1 MIRYIF
7 VRQKNSPQTKLD
19 LLHGNHMNKSDIV
32 LEVNNLSKI
41 FTNQPR
47 PAVNNVSFRLHR
59 GEILGFLGPNGAGK
73 TTTVQ
78 MLLGTLT
85 PSSGSIKYFG
95 QDFFKNRSS
104 ILEHVGFASTYASM
118 PEHLSV
124 TENLTVHGYL
134 QGLTKTVLLE
144 RLDYYLTI
152 FKLTEK
158 RKSPFGSL
166 SAGQKTRVLLA
177 KAFLHNPEIILL
189 DEPTAALDPDIAAQ
203 IRSFI
208 LNEQKKRNLTLFF
221 TSHNM
226 DEITYLCD
234 RVLVLKDGNL
244 IADDSP
250 QKLAASVSKA
260 HVHLASQE
268 GFNSLKT
275 YAESK
280 NLSFSIRENIFS
292 VTVDEHEIAA
302 FLSDL
307 AARQITYTNI
317 SIDKPTLE
325 DYFLQIAGIASS
337 KENI

>member
-1 MIRYIF
+1 M
-7 VRQKNSPQTKLD
+7 NND
-19 LLHGNHMNKSDIV
+19 LV
-32 LEVNNLSKI
+32 LQINNLSKT
-41 FTNQPR
+41 FNNQPQ
-47 PAVNNVSFRLHR
+47 PAVNNVSFALHR
-59 GEILGFLGPNGAGK
+59 GEILGLLGPNGAGK
-73 TTTVQ
+73 TTTIQ
-78 MLLGTLT
+78 MMLGTLA
-85 PSSGSIKYFG
+85 PSHGSIQYFG
-95 QDFFKNRSS
+95 QDFFKNRST
-104 ILEHVGFASTYASM
+104 ILERVGFASTYASM

-144 RLDYYLTI
+144 RLDYYLNI
-152 FKLTEK
+152 FKLNEK
-158 RKSPFGSL
+158 RRSPFGYL

-208 LNEQKKRNLTLFF
+208 LDEQKKRNLTLFF

-226 DEITYLCD
+226 DEIAYLCD
-234 RVLVLKDGNL
+234 RVLVLKDGSL

-250 QKLAASVSKA
+250 KKLAASVSKA
-260 HVHLASQE
+260 HVHLATQD
-268 GFNSLKT
+268 GFEALKT

-280 NLSFSIRENIFS
+280 NLSFSKRENIFS
-292 VTVDEHEIAA
+292 VTVDEYEIAT
-302 FLSDL
+302 LLIDL

-325 DYFLQIAGIASS
+325 DYFLQIAGISPS
-337 KENI
+337 KEKA